1 MLFLISLQI
10 LPGDN
15 GSGVRFAQEIA
26 VILIGVG
33 GCFYL
38 ESQVFL
44 TCFGLLQPLCVILM
58 AVVVFL
64 QLIVRCHQ
72 RLTVLLHSP
81 LLGELLSQHGQL
93 GFCARDGLVI
103 VLGRWTRLP

>member
-38 ESQVFL
+38 EAQVFL
-44 TCFGLLQPLCVILM
+44 TGFGLLPAAVCNPDGGRSFPSAYRSLPPAPDCTAPQP
-58 AVVVFL
+58 AV
-64 QLIVRCHQ
+64 
-72 RLTVLLHSP
+72 
-81 LLGELLSQHGQL
+81 G
-93 GFCARDGLVI
+93 
-103 VLGRWTRLP
+103 